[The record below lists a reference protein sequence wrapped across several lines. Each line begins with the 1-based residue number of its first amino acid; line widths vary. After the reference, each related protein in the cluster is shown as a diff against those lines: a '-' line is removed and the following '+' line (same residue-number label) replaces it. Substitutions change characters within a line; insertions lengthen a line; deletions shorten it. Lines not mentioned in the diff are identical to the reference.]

1 MEQKFQIV
9 SDSSCD
15 LPAELTAEKQIEVVP
30 FYVSMNDTE
39 SMKEGVDIS
48 IRDFYEL
55 MVQNPKKF
63 PKSSMPSVQD
73 YADVFERYAKAGMPV
88 VCICI
93 TSKFSASYQ
102 SATVARAMV
111 AETYPQAEIHV
122 IDSAVD
128 TVLQGIYV
136 LEAVSMREAGYT
148 AEQTVKQLAGIQ
160 GSGRIFFTV
169 GNLRYLQH
177 GGRIGKLTGMAG
189 ALLDIKPL
197 ITLKEGEIFPS
208 GICRGREKSKAIC
221 RKLLLQYMKEVCRD
235 SRELS
240 ICIGYGY
247 DRAEAEAFQSESVAF
262 LNENGYAVSK
272 EDLPLYQIG
281 ATIGVH
287 TGPYP
292 LGFGVLRRH
301 KGSAGVS

>member
-1 MEQKFQIV
+1 MNQKFQIV

-15 LPAELTAEKQIEVVP
+15 LPAEMAAEKQIEVVP

-39 SMKEGVDIS
+39 SMREGVDIS
-48 IRDFYEL
+48 VRDFYEL
-55 MVQNPKKF
+55 MVRNPKKF

-73 YADVFERYAKAGMPV
+73 YADVFERYAKEGMPV
-88 VCICI
+88 ICICI

-102 SATVARAMV
+102 SATIAQGMV
-111 AETYPQAEIHV
+111 TENYPQAQIHV

-136 LEAVSMREAGYT
+136 LETVSMRDAGYT
-148 AEQTVKQLAGIQ
+148 AEQTVRQLADIQ

-208 GICRGREKSKAIC
+208 GICRGRERSKAIC
-221 RKLLLQYMKEVCRD
+221 RKLLLQYMKELCRD

-247 DRAEAEAFQSESVAF
+247 DRGEAEEFQRASVAF

-292 LGFGVLRRH
+292 IGFGVIRRH
-301 KGSAGVS
+301 S

>member
-1 MEQKFQIV
+1 MMNHKFQIV

-15 LPAELTAEKQIEVVP
+15 LPAELTVQKQIEVVP
-30 FYVSMNDTE
+30 FYVSMNDAE

-48 IRDFYEL
+48 VRDFYEL

-73 YADVFERYAKAGMPV
+73 YTDVFERYAAENIPLI
-88 VCICI
+88 CICI

-102 SATVARAMV
+102 SATIAQNMTV
-111 AETYPQAEIHV
+111 EKYPDAQIYV

-136 LEAVSMREAGYT
+136 LEAVSMCEAGYT
-148 AEQTVKQLAGIQ
+148 AEQAVKQLQDIQ

-197 ITLKEGEIFPS
+197 ITLKDGEIFPS
-208 GICRGREKSKAIC
+208 GICRGRERSKALC
-221 RKLLLQYMKEVCRD
+221 RKLLLQYMKEICRD
-235 SRELS
+235 SKELS
-240 ICIGYGY
+240 LCIGYGY
-247 DRAEAEAFQSESVAF
+247 DREEAEIFQRDTLAF
-262 LNENGYAVSK
+262 LNENGYMIS
-272 EDLPLYQIG
+272 EEELPIYQIG

-292 LGFGVLRRH
+292 IGFGVIRRH
-301 KGSAGVS
+301 K

>member
-1 MEQKFQIV
+1 MNQKFQIV

-15 LPAELTAEKQIEVVP
+15 LPAELTAQKQIDVVP
-30 FYVSMNDTE
+30 FYVSMNDAE

-48 IRDFYEL
+48 VRDFYEL

-73 YADVFERYAKAGMPV
+73 YADVFERYAAGNMPV
-88 VCICI
+88 ICICI

-102 SATVARAMV
+102 SATIAQSMVVEKYPSARI
-111 AETYPQAEIHV
+111 YV

-136 LEAVSMREAGYT
+136 LEAVSMCEAGYT
-148 AEQTVKQLAGIQ
+148 AEQAVKQLQSIQ

-177 GGRIGKLTGMAG
+177 GGRIGKLSGMAG

-197 ITLKEGEIFPS
+197 ITLKDGEIFPS
-208 GICRGREKSKAIC
+208 GICRGREKSKALC
-221 RKLLLQYMKEVCRD
+221 RKLLLQYMKEICSD

-240 ICIGYGY
+240 LCIGYGY
-247 DRAEAEAFQSESVAF
+247 DRGEAEEFQRDSLAF

-272 EDLPLYQIG
+272 EELPIYQIG

-292 LGFGVLRRH
+292 IGFGVIRRH
-301 KGSAGVS
+301 K

>member
-1 MEQKFQIV
+1 MSQKFQIV

-15 LPAELTAEKQIEVVP
+15 LPAELAAQKQIEVVP

-48 IRDFYEL
+48 VRDFYEL

-73 YADVFERYAKAGMPV
+73 YNDVFERYAAADMPV
-88 VCICI
+88 ICICI

-102 SATVARAMV
+102 SATIARNMMM
-111 AETYPQAEIHV
+111 EKYPDAQILV

-148 AEQTVKQLAGIQ
+148 AEQAVKGLQEIQ

-197 ITLKEGEIFPS
+197 ITLKDGEIFPS
-208 GICRGREKSKAIC
+208 GICRGRDKSKALC
-221 RKLLLQYMKEVCRD
+221 RKLLLQYMKEICHD
-235 SRELS
+235 SKELS
-240 ICIGYGY
+240 LCIGYGY
-247 DRAEAEAFQSESVAF
+247 DLEEAKAFQQESLSF
-262 LNENGYAVSK
+262 LRENGYTVS
-272 EDLPLYQIG
+272 EEQLPVYQIG

-292 LGFGVLRRH
+292 IGFGVIRRH
-301 KGSAGVS
+301 K

>member
-1 MEQKFQIV
+1 MNQKFQIV

-15 LPAELTAEKQIEVVP
+15 LPAELTVQKQIEVVP

-48 IRDFYEL
+48 VRDFYEL

-73 YADVFERYAKAGMPV
+73 YNDVFEKYAAVDMPV
-88 VCICI
+88 ICICI

-102 SATVARAMV
+102 SATIARNMTV
-111 AETYPQAEIHV
+111 EKYPDAQIHV

-136 LEAVSMREAGYT
+136 LEAVSMREAGYM
-148 AEQTVKQLAGIQ
+148 AQQAVKELQEIQ

-197 ITLKEGEIFPS
+197 ITLKDGEIFPS
-208 GICRGREKSKAIC
+208 GICRGRDKSKALC
-221 RKLLLQYMKEVCRD
+221 RKLLLQYMKEICHD
-235 SRELS
+235 SKELS
-240 ICIGYGY
+240 LCIGYGY
-247 DRAEAEAFQSESVAF
+247 DLEEAKAFQQESLAF
-262 LNENGYAVSK
+262 LKENGYTVS
-272 EDLPLYQIG
+272 EEQLPVYQIG

-292 LGFGVLRRH
+292 IGFGVIRRH
-301 KGSAGVS
+301 K

>member
-1 MEQKFQIV
+1 MSQKFQIV

-15 LPAELTAEKQIEVVP
+15 LPAELAAQKQIEVVP

-48 IRDFYEL
+48 VRDFYEL

-73 YADVFERYAKAGMPV
+73 YNDVFERYAAADMPV
-88 VCICI
+88 ICICI

-102 SATVARAMV
+102 SATIARNMMM
-111 AETYPQAEIHV
+111 EKYPDAQILV

-148 AEQTVKQLAGIQ
+148 AEQAVKGLQEIQ
-160 GSGRIFFTV
+160 GSGSIFFTV

-197 ITLKEGEIFPS
+197 ITLKDGEIFPS
-208 GICRGREKSKAIC
+208 GICRGRDKSKALC
-221 RKLLLQYMKEVCRD
+221 RKLLLQYMKEICHD
-235 SRELS
+235 SKELS
-240 ICIGYGY
+240 LCIGYGY
-247 DRAEAEAFQSESVAF
+247 DLEEAKAFQQESLSF
-262 LNENGYAVSK
+262 LKENGYTVS
-272 EDLPLYQIG
+272 EEQLPVYQIG

-292 LGFGVLRRH
+292 IGFGVIRRH
-301 KGSAGVS
+301 K

>member
-1 MEQKFQIV
+1 MSQKFQIV

-15 LPAELTAEKQIEVVP
+15 LPAELAAQKQIEVVP

-48 IRDFYEL
+48 VRDFYEL

-73 YADVFERYAKAGMPV
+73 YNDVFERYAAADMPV
-88 VCICI
+88 ICICI

-102 SATVARAMV
+102 SATIARNMMM
-111 AETYPQAEIHV
+111 EKYPDAQILV

-148 AEQTVKQLAGIQ
+148 AEQAVKGLQEIQ

-197 ITLKEGEIFPS
+197 ITLKDGEIFPS
-208 GICRGREKSKAIC
+208 GICRGRDKSKALC
-221 RKLLLQYMKEVCRD
+221 RKLLLQYMKEICHD
-235 SRELS
+235 SKELS
-240 ICIGYGY
+240 LCIGYGY
-247 DRAEAEAFQSESVAF
+247 DLEEAKAFQQESLSF
-262 LNENGYAVSK
+262 LKENGYTVS
-272 EDLPLYQIG
+272 EEQLPVYQIG

-292 LGFGVLRRH
+292 IGFGVIRRH
-301 KGSAGVS
+301 K

>member
-1 MEQKFQIV
+1 MSQKFQIV

-15 LPAELTAEKQIEVVP
+15 LPAEMAAEKQIEVVP
-30 FYVSMNDTE
+30 FYVSMNDEE

-48 IRDFYEL
+48 VRDFYEL

-63 PKSSMPSVQD
+63 PRSSMPSVQD
-73 YADVFERYAKAGMPV
+73 YADVFERYAKEGMPV
-88 VCICI
+88 ICICI

-102 SATVARAMV
+102 SATIARGMV
-111 AETYPQAEIHV
+111 AETYPQAQIHV

-136 LEAVSMREAGYT
+136 LETVSMRDAGYT
-148 AEQTVKQLAGIQ
+148 AEQAVRKLAEIQ

-197 ITLKEGEIFPS
+197 ITLKDGEIFPS
-208 GICRGREKSKAIC
+208 GICRGRERSKAIC
-221 RKLLLQYMKEVCRD
+221 RKLLLQYMKEICSD
-235 SRELS
+235 SKELS
-240 ICIGYGY
+240 LCIGYGY
-247 DRAEAEAFQSESVAF
+247 DREEAEAFQRDTIAF
-262 LNENGYAVSK
+262 LDENGYAVSK
-272 EDLPLYQIG
+272 EDLPIYQIG

-292 LGFGVLRRH
+292 IGFGVIRRH
-301 KGSAGVS
+301 G

>member
-1 MEQKFQIV
+1 MSQKFQIV

-15 LPAELTAEKQIEVVP
+15 LPAELAAQKQIEVVP

-48 IRDFYEL
+48 VRDFYEL

-73 YADVFERYAKAGMPV
+73 YNDVFERYAAADMPV
-88 VCICI
+88 ICICI

-102 SATVARAMV
+102 SATIARNMMM
-111 AETYPQAEIHV
+111 EKYPDAQILV

-148 AEQTVKQLAGIQ
+148 AEQAVKGLQEIQ

-197 ITLKEGEIFPS
+197 ITLKDGEICPS
-208 GICRGREKSKAIC
+208 GICRGRDKSKALC
-221 RKLLLQYMKEVCRD
+221 RKLLLQYMKEICHD
-235 SRELS
+235 SKELS
-240 ICIGYGY
+240 LCIGYGY
-247 DRAEAEAFQSESVAF
+247 DLEEAKAFQQESLSF
-262 LNENGYAVSK
+262 LKENGYTVS
-272 EDLPLYQIG
+272 EEQLPVYQIG

-292 LGFGVLRRH
+292 IGFGVIRRH
-301 KGSAGVS
+301 K

>member
-1 MEQKFQIV
+1 MNQKFQIV

-15 LPAELTAEKQIEVVP
+15 LPAELTAQKQIDVVP
-30 FYVSMNDTE
+30 FYVSMNDAE

-48 IRDFYEL
+48 VRDFYEL

-73 YADVFERYAKAGMPV
+73 YADVFERYAAGNMPV
-88 VCICI
+88 ICICI

-102 SATVARAMV
+102 SAMIAQSMVVEKYPSARI
-111 AETYPQAEIHV
+111 YV

-136 LEAVSMREAGYT
+136 LEAVSMCEAGYT
-148 AEQTVKQLAGIQ
+148 AEQAVKQLQSIQ

-197 ITLKEGEIFPS
+197 ITLKDGEIFPS
-208 GICRGREKSKAIC
+208 GICRGREKSKALC
-221 RKLLLQYMKEVCRD
+221 RKLLLQYMKEICSD

-240 ICIGYGY
+240 LCIGYGY
-247 DRAEAEAFQSESVAF
+247 DRGEAEEFQRDSLAF

-272 EDLPLYQIG
+272 EELPIYQIG

-292 LGFGVLRRH
+292 IGFGVIRRH
-301 KGSAGVS
+301 K

>member
-1 MEQKFQIV
+1 MSQKFQIV

-15 LPAELTAEKQIEVVP
+15 LPAELAAQKQIEVVP

-48 IRDFYEL
+48 VRDFYEL

-73 YADVFERYAKAGMPV
+73 YNDVFERYAAADMPV
-88 VCICI
+88 ICICI

-102 SATVARAMV
+102 SATIARNMMM
-111 AETYPQAEIHV
+111 EKYPDAQILV

-148 AEQTVKQLAGIQ
+148 AEQAVKGLQEIQ

-197 ITLKEGEIFPS
+197 ITLKDGEIFPS
-208 GICRGREKSKAIC
+208 GICRGRDNSKALC
-221 RKLLLQYMKEVCRD
+221 RKLLLQYMKEICHD
-235 SRELS
+235 SKELS
-240 ICIGYGY
+240 LCIGYGY
-247 DRAEAEAFQSESVAF
+247 DLEEAKAFQQESLSF
-262 LNENGYAVSK
+262 LKENGYTVS
-272 EDLPLYQIG
+272 EEQLPVYQIG

-292 LGFGVLRRH
+292 IGFGVIRRH
-301 KGSAGVS
+301 K

>member
-1 MEQKFQIV
+1 MDQKFQIV
-9 SDSSCD
+9 SDGSCD
-15 LPAELTAEKQIEVVP
+15 LPAELAAGKQIEVVP

-48 IRDFYEL
+48 VRDFYEL

-73 YADVFERYAKAGMPV
+73 YADVFERYAQKGMPV
-88 VCICI
+88 ICICI

-102 SATVARAMV
+102 SATIAKGMV
-111 AETYPQAEIHV
+111 AEKYPKEQIYV

-136 LEAVSMREAGYT
+136 LEAVDMREAGYT
-148 AEQTVKQLAGIQ
+148 AEQTVQQLAEIQ
-160 GSGRIFFTV
+160 NSGRIFFTV

-189 ALLDIKPL
+189 ALLDIKPM
-197 ITLKEGEIFPS
+197 ITLKDGEIFPS
-208 GICRGREKSKAIC
+208 GICRGRERSKANC
-221 RKLLLQYMKEVCRD
+221 RKLLLQYMKEICHD
-235 SRELS
+235 SKELS

-247 DRAEAEAFQSESVAF
+247 DRKEAEEFQRESVAF
-262 LNENGYAVSK
+262 LNENGYTVSK
-272 EDLPLYQIG
+272 EDIPLYQIG

-292 LGFGVLRRH
+292 LGFGVIRH
-301 KGSAGVS
+301 HS

>member
-1 MEQKFQIV
+1 MNQKFQIV

-15 LPAELTAEKQIEVVP
+15 LPAELTAQKQIDVVP
-30 FYVSMNDTE
+30 FYVSMNDAE

-48 IRDFYEL
+48 VRDFYEL

-73 YADVFERYAKAGMPV
+73 YADVFERYAAGNMPV
-88 VCICI
+88 ICICI

-102 SATVARAMV
+102 SATIAQSMVVEKYPSARI
-111 AETYPQAEIHV
+111 YV

-136 LEAVSMREAGYT
+136 LEAVSMCEAGYT
-148 AEQTVKQLAGIQ
+148 AEQAVKQLQSIQ

-197 ITLKEGEIFPS
+197 ITLKDGEIFPS
-208 GICRGREKSKAIC
+208 GICRGREKSKALC
-221 RKLLLQYMKEVCRD
+221 RKLLLQYMKEICSD

-240 ICIGYGY
+240 LCIGYGY
-247 DRAEAEAFQSESVAF
+247 DRGEAEEFQRDSLAF

-272 EDLPLYQIG
+272 EELPIYQIG

-292 LGFGVLRRH
+292 IGFGVIRRH
-301 KGSAGVS
+301 K

>member
-1 MEQKFQIV
+1 MSQKFQIV

-15 LPAELTAEKQIEVVP
+15 LPAEMTAEKQIEVVP
-30 FYVSMNDTE
+30 FYVSMNDEE
-39 SMKEGVDIS
+39 SMKEGIDIS
-48 IRDFYEL
+48 VRDFYEL

-73 YADVFERYAKAGMPV
+73 YADIFERYAKEGMPV
-88 VCICI
+88 ICICI

-102 SATVARAMV
+102 SATIARGMV
-111 AETYPQAEIHV
+111 AETYPQAQIHV

-136 LEAVSMREAGYT
+136 LETVSMRDAGYT
-148 AEQTVKQLAGIQ
+148 AEQTVRQLAEIQ
-160 GSGRIFFTV
+160 SSGRIFFTV

-197 ITLKEGEIFPS
+197 ITLKDGEIFPS
-208 GICRGREKSKAIC
+208 GICRGRERSKAIC
-221 RKLLLQYMKEVCRD
+221 RKLLLQYMREVCRD

-240 ICIGYGY
+240 LCIGYGY
-247 DRAEAEAFQSESVAF
+247 DREEAEAFQQDTLAF
-262 LNENGYAVSK
+262 LGENGYAVSK

-292 LGFGVLRRH
+292 IGFGVIRRH
-301 KGSAGVS
+301 G

>member
-1 MEQKFQIV
+1 MNQKFQIV

-15 LPAELTAEKQIEVVP
+15 LPAELTAQKQIDVVP
-30 FYVSMNDTE
+30 FYVSMNDAE

-48 IRDFYEL
+48 VRDFYEL

-73 YADVFERYAKAGMPV
+73 YADVFERYAAENMPV
-88 VCICI
+88 ICICI

-102 SATVARAMV
+102 SATIAQSMVVEKYPSARI
-111 AETYPQAEIHV
+111 YV

-136 LEAVSMREAGYT
+136 LEAASMCEAGYT
-148 AEQTVKQLAGIQ
+148 AEQAVKQLQSIQ

-197 ITLKEGEIFPS
+197 ITLKDGEIFPS
-208 GICRGREKSKAIC
+208 GICRGREKSKALC
-221 RKLLLQYMKEVCRD
+221 RKLLLQYMKEICSD

-240 ICIGYGY
+240 LCIGYGY
-247 DRAEAEAFQSESVAF
+247 DRGEAEEFQRDSLAF

-272 EDLPLYQIG
+272 EELPIYQIG

-292 LGFGVLRRH
+292 IGFGVIRRH
-301 KGSAGVS
+301 K

>member
-1 MEQKFQIV
+1 MDQKFQIV

-15 LPAELTAEKQIEVVP
+15 LPTELVTEKKIEVVP
-30 FYVSMNDTE
+30 FYVSMDDRE

-48 IRDFYEL
+48 VRDFYEM

-73 YADVFERYAKAGMPV
+73 YADVFERCAKQGMPV
-88 VCICI
+88 ICICI

-102 SATVARAMV
+102 SATIARGMV
-111 AETYPQAEIHV
+111 AETYPQAQIHV

-148 AEQTVKQLAGIQ
+148 AEQAVKELAVIQ

-197 ITLKEGEIFPS
+197 ITLKDGEIFPS
-208 GICRGREKSKAIC
+208 GICRGREKSKVLC
-221 RKLLLQYMKEVCRD
+221 RKLLLQYVKEIGCGSKD
-235 SRELS
+235 LS

-247 DRAEAEAFQSESVAF
+247 DREEAEAFQRDSIAF
-262 LNENGYAVSK
+262 MKENGYAVTK

-292 LGFGVLRRH
+292 LGFGVIRRH
-301 KGSAGVS
+301 R

>member
-1 MEQKFQIV
+1 MDQKFQIV

-15 LPAELTAEKQIEVVP
+15 LPAELVAEKKIEVVP
-30 FYVSMNDTE
+30 FYVSMNDRE

-48 IRDFYEL
+48 VRDFYEM

-73 YADVFERYAKAGMPV
+73 YADVFERYVKEGMPV
-88 VCICI
+88 ICICI

-102 SATVARAMV
+102 SATIAQGMV
-111 AETYPQAEIHV
+111 AETYPQAQIHV

-136 LEAVSMREAGYT
+136 LEAVGMREAGYT
-148 AEQTVKQLAGIQ
+148 AEQTVKELADIQ

-208 GICRGREKSKAIC
+208 GICRGREKSKALC
-221 RKLLLQYMKEVCRD
+221 RKLLLQYMKELGCG
-235 SRELS
+235 SKALS

-247 DRAEAEAFQSESVAF
+247 DREEAEDFQRDSIAF
-262 LNENGYAVSK
+262 LNENGYAVTK

-292 LGFGVLRRH
+292 LGFGVIRRH
-301 KGSAGVS
+301 G